1 MSSYLKSIVG
11 IMFFLKPLHDSTDKN
26 ILHWQSFKLFQDRK
40 HLSQLCAPLR
50 QRLKKNPVP
59 WNEEH
64 TKIVKTVKSRVKTL
78 PCLALANPEAFKIV
92 ETNTLDIGYG
102 GILKQKDGNQEK
114 LVRYTLG
121 AWNNA
126 KLNYNTIKKE
136 ILSIVLCISKLQ
148 NDILNQEFL
157 LRVDCK
163 YAKSVLQKDVKN
175 ITSKH
180 IFARWQAILSNF
192 DFQIENIKG
201 ENNSIPD
208 FLTREFLQDSQDHG
222 PQKRKTTS

>member
-1 MSSYLKSIVG
+1 MMKSESWLKISLTVVSHAGRQKMLSVKRIKHIQRTWVISLLQILFTKFPTVKELIIYQLSLQLKMSSYLKSIVG

-92 ETNTLDIGYG
+92 EIDASDIGYG
-102 GILKQKDGNQEK
+102 GILKPIYGD
-114 LVRYTLG
+114 
-121 AWNNA
+121 
-126 KLNYNTIKKE
+126 
-136 ILSIVLCISKLQ
+136 
-148 NDILNQEFL
+148 
-157 LRVDCK
+157 
-163 YAKSVLQKDVKN
+163 
-175 ITSKH
+175 
-180 IFARWQAILSNF
+180 
-192 DFQIENIKG
+192 
-201 ENNSIPD
+201 
-208 FLTREFLQDSQDHG
+208 
-222 PQKRKTTS
+222 